1 MLLGLN
7 KKFLFIA
14 NLKTASTSIERVLA
28 PHCELR
34 LTQSNHGKHQTF
46 VEIAERFR
54 WLLNCVN
61 IEDLFIFG
69 VIRDPVDFVLS
80 LYNSHK
86 REQFKNNPRLYSGD
100 MNFATF
106 LTQWVPKNADQLKNQ
121 YLRFVSSEGRLVTN
135 LLITYD
141 KLEEGLD
148 KVAGIVGVPDLRKLP
163 KANASPDGITRSDL
177 TKEQIEWIETRFRR
191 DREFIER
198 HANRLTGSWASPK

>member
-1 MLLGLN
+1 MLLSLN

-34 LTQSNHGKHQTF
+34 LTQSNHGKHQSF

-54 WLLNCVN
+54 WLLGVAN

-86 REQFKNNPRLYSGD
+86 REQFKDNPRLYTGD
-100 MNFATF
+100 MDFARF
-106 LTQWVPKNADQLKNQ
+106 ITQWVPRNADQLKNQ
-121 YLRFVSSEGRLVTN
+121 YLRFVSAEGRLITN
-135 LLITYD
+135 LLISYD
-141 KLEEGLD
+141 KLDAGLEI
-148 KVAGIVGVPDLRKLP
+148 VAGRIGVPELTKLP
-163 KANASPDGITRSDL
+163 RANASPEG
-177 TKEQIEWIETRFRR
+177 TKRDELAREQVEWIEARFRR
-191 DREFIER
+191 DREFIQH
-198 HANRLTGSWASPK
+198 HADRLSGT